1 MSVNV
6 EWVGH
11 ACFRV
16 WRDGGPVIVMDPY
29 TPEEC
34 GLPDDNS
41 LEGDT
46 VIVSSLDDRAHGNP
60 GLVRGNPR
68 VINALEVAQQ
78 SVPAEVDGGPLI
90 TLAVAESPTHD
101 RGYAM
106 DNALYAL
113 EVGGVWVMHL
123 GDLGY
128 GLTADELAPFVDR
141 CDVLLAIVGQSNTIP
156 LEDLDFLIDFLKPQ
170 WVVPMHY
177 RLAPIAGTLR
187 PLGEFLSRRPDDSLI
202 FARRNSMEFPLE
214 IPGIRSPTI
223 VVLQPSGYRPTGDEE
238 SESFLAETEG

>member
-11 ACFRV
+11 ACFRI
-16 WRDGGPVIVMDPY
+16 WRDGGPVIVTDPY

-68 VINALEVAQQ
+68 VINALDVAQQ
-78 SVPAEVDGGPLI
+78 GVQAEIDGCPLI

-113 EVGGVWVMHL
+113 QVGGVWVMHL

-128 GLTADELAPFVDR
+128 GLTADQLAPFVNR
-141 CDVLLAIVGQSNTIP
+141 SDVLLAIVGQANTIP
-156 LEDLDFLIDFLKPQ
+156 LEDLDFMIDFLKPQ

-177 RLAPIAGTLR
+177 RLPPIAGTMR
-187 PLGEFLSRRPDDSLI
+187 PLSEFLARRPNDSLI
-202 FARRNSMEFPLE
+202 FARSNSIELPLE
-214 IPGIRSPTI
+214 IPGMRSPAI
-223 VVLQPSGYRPTGDEE
+223 VVLQPSGYQPTSYEG
-238 SESFLAETEG
+238 TEVE